1 MDIFI
6 TIVIVIVLL
15 GILIGCHELGHLFV
29 AKAFNVYCLEY
40 SIGFGPKIASKR
52 RKGGETYYSL
62 RAIPFGGYVSMY
74 GEGVEL
80 DEGVSCPKERSLE
93 GISHPRQALIMG
105 AGITVN
111 VLLSVV
117 FAFIYVTCFPQSY
130 TSAAFSTG
138 VGPDGTHIVASEGA
152 YNAYMLNVEGELF
165 GYEISPDEHL
175 YSPTYFTVD
184 EVDAGTTVQ
193 RAYFLI
199 DGSAVVGENECVALY
214 RIEST
219 SGSNDFL
226 SNIRFFQKEEG
237 VFLTAGEETIGIT
250 SMPDLEH
257 PVSLEGEGEVT
268 FELSFV
274 SVGADGEATFG
285 SRRSLE
291 LSGAYRGGSLDFD
304 GVGLWTSSLDIWRS
318 FSEAMQAFCE
328 LYVQFF
334 VMIGQGLAQL
344 FTLNLEGLGSIVM
357 MGSQMNVLT
366 RTIGIGQTF
375 FWYGS
380 ALSLNLAIFNL
391 LPIPGLDGWQL
402 LVTTVEGTTKKRIPD
417 KIKTIVSY
425 IGLGLLLVLFV
436 LLIVKDVLQV
446 AGIA

>member
-1 MDIFI
+1 M
-6 TIVIVIVLL
+6 
-15 GILIGCHELGHLFV
+15 
-29 AKAFNVYCLEY
+29 
-40 SIGFGPKIASKR
+40 
-52 RKGGETYYSL
+52 
-62 RAIPFGGYVSMY
+62 
-74 GEGVEL
+74 
-80 DEGVSCPKERSLE
+80 
-93 GISHPRQALIMG
+93 
-105 AGITVN
+105 
-111 VLLSVV
+111 
-117 FAFIYVTCFPQSY
+117 
-130 TSAAFSTG
+130 
-138 VGPDGTHIVASEGA
+138 
-152 YNAYMLNVEGELF
+152 
-165 GYEISPDEHL
+165 
-175 YSPTYFTVD
+175 
-184 EVDAGTTVQ
+184 
-193 RAYFLI
+193 
-199 DGSAVVGENECVALY
+199 
-214 RIEST
+214 
-219 SGSNDFL
+219 
-226 SNIRFFQKEEG
+226 
-237 VFLTAGEETIGIT
+237 TAGEETIGIT
-250 SMPDLEH
+250 SMPDLQH

-274 SVGADGEATFG
+274 SVGADGEATFE

-334 VMIGQGLAQL
+334 AMIGQGLAQL